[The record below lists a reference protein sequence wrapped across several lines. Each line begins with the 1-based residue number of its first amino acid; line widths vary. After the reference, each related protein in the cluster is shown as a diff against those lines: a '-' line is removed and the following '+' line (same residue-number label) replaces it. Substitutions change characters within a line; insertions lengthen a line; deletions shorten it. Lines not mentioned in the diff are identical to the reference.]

1 MPGSCAQAYLL
12 CKSFVLS
19 IIAHIRYF
27 DQHFLRIF
35 SDLSN
40 FSSSVSMFLL
50 LLRRKR
56 LLSGKN
62 HPSGGMDMA
71 GSKQAVKRGLTIAL
85 ILAFLGLAAFA
96 MVYFDVAS
104 WQRLNPERLTNL
116 AQSGAIYDRD
126 GQYVTTLVG
135 TENRTVILLST
146 LPDHVKNAFLAAEDL
161 RFYKHPGFDLTRIFG
176 AVISNLK
183 TGGYG
188 QGASTIT
195 QQLVKLSHLSSQKT
209 IARKLEEVWLAL
221 QMERQFTKDEILEMY
236 LNFIYFG
243 QGAYGV
249 QAAAEVT
256 FGVDAKD
263 LSPAQAASLAAAI
276 KAPGAFAL
284 QANPKANAERRSYI
298 LSVMREEGM
307 LTQEEYDQA
316 CAEEIAAL
324 ENASAATAYGWFV
337 DAVLDEAELQLDV
350 SAETL
355 LAGGYRIDTT
365 LDPAMQTILEDQ
377 YTRDVFP
384 KNASDGTPVQS
395 AAACVDTQS
404 GAVRAIVGGREYTT
418 RRGLNRATML
428 RRQPGSALKP
438 LAVYAPAMEYAGWT
452 CASVLLDEPTNF
464 SGYKPKN
471 AGNAYYGFVTV
482 RQALKNS
489 LNIPAVKTLQA
500 IGVENG
506 RKYLAAV
513 GIPLDDR
520 DSNLSLAL
528 GSMTYGASPVQMA
541 AAYSPFANGGI
552 FYAPYFIER
561 ITDRDGRIVYQHED
575 AGRRVLSPQNAY
587 LMTSLLKTVTAS
599 GTGSRLSGAGTPV
612 AGKTGTVNMT
622 GGGNRDVWMAAYTP
636 ELSTAV
642 WMGFDEPD
650 SKHRL
655 PNSVSGGTNPAT
667 LARNFLKAYYTGR
680 AKPDFSRPEG
690 IVSVEIDKK
699 AIEWKGEAMLATSL
713 TPKAYRFSEL
723 FAAGN
728 QPTRKSDVWAAPPSA
743 KSFYVTHS
751 DSGQPVLVIEPGST
765 AIYRVQ
771 RDAVGES
778 FVLTEL
784 RGAPGE
790 TLYFTDQKA
799 RPGVTYTY
807 RVIPVH
813 AELLD
818 NGILLEGMQSVQ
830 VARVKE
836 QESTLGGWLN
846 SLFSLRKEKDSEDAP
861 ASLFSR

>member
-1 MPGSCAQAYLL
+1 
-12 CKSFVLS
+12 
-19 IIAHIRYF
+19 
-27 DQHFLRIF
+27 
-35 SDLSN
+35 
-40 FSSSVSMFLL
+40 MFLL
-50 LLRRKR
+50 MWRRKR
-56 LLSGKN
+56 KLYGKN

-71 GSKQAVKRGLTIAL
+71 GSKQAVKHGLTIAL
-85 ILAFLGLAAFA
+85 ILVFLGLAAFA

-104 WQRLNPERLTNL
+104 WQRLDPERLTNL
-116 AQSGAIYDRD
+116 AQSGAIYDRN

-135 TENRTVILLST
+135 TENRTVIPLST

-176 AVISNLK
+176 AVISNLR

-221 QMERQFTKDEILEMY
+221 QMEHQFSKDEILEMY

-452 CASVLLDEPTNF
+452 CASVILDEPTNF
-464 SGYKPKN
+464 GGYKPKN

-541 AAYSPFANGGI
+541 AAYSPFANGGT

-575 AGRRVLSPQNAY
+575 AGRRVLSPQTAY

-636 ELSTAV
+636 ELSTVV
-642 WMGFDEPD
+642 WMGYDEPD

-723 FAAGN
+723 FASGN

-836 QESTLGGWLN
+836 QASTLGGWLN
-846 SLFSLRKEKDSEDAP
+846 SLFGLRKESDSVDSP
-861 ASLFSR
+861 VSLFSR

>member
-12 CKSFVLS
+12 CKIFVLS

-27 DQHFLRIF
+27 DQHFLRFF

-40 FSSSVSMFLL
+40 FPSSVSMFLL
-50 LLRRKR
+50 LRRRKR
-56 LLSGKN
+56 ALFGKN

-161 RFYKHPGFDLTRIFG
+161 RFFKHPGFDLTRIFG

-307 LTQEEYDQA
+307 LTQEEYDLA

-452 CASVLLDEPTNF
+452 CASVILDEPTDF
-464 SGYKPKN
+464 GGYKPKN

-506 RKYLAAV
+506 RKYLSAV
-513 GIPLDDR
+513 GIPLDNR

-541 AAYSPFANGGI
+541 AAYSPFANGGT

-575 AGRRVLSPQNAY
+575 AGRRVLSPQSAY

-636 ELSTAV
+636 ELSTVV
-642 WMGFDEPD
+642 WMGYDEPD

-846 SLFSLRKEKDSEDAP
+846 SLFGLRKEQGSEDAP